1 MMSDNNIEFF
11 VEERVTYTLQLDGKF
26 YLIENVPARV
36 NEETGDR
43 HFEPDVVAKL
53 QQIIHSGSVPDRMI
67 ETAVYNYGE

>member
-1 MMSDNNIEFF
+1 MSNSNIEFF
-11 VEERVTYTLQLDGKF
+11 VEDQVTYTLQLDGKF

-36 NEETGDR
+36 NEETGER

-53 QQIIHSGSVPDRMI
+53 QQIIRSGVVPDRVI